1 MDPTPNARGEATFG
15 SSAAINKFKYRRSQ
29 PERSSGATE
38 GRKFAPEQSSESKD
52 TAPPYTSHSFGA
64 KRQICIYIDDH
75 FTNESAVREVINLF
89 SNDALVFIMEFG
101 NFNLIYNQCL
111 IKGLETFNFI
121 SDYPSQNPDLIVVFA
136 TSGTP
141 SPPWTIE
148 SLISKR
154 VTIINVYEADSRLRS
169 AGVEADSRLRSTDV
183 EADSRLQI
191 EYICCQCNQKS
202 IISDRLEIDH
212 ICQSTTATAEPTA
225 EPTVTAEFTEGS
237 IGRARSF
244 QFIDENNSDIFLDKC
259 CKTFISDDTPANQ
272 TGKRREDPVWDAA
285 KNENSKFMQVML
297 IEIKRLGFRE
307 KKEEFKKQIKK
318 SSSNPSTHPIET
330 NFVRKKPPQM
340 IEERQISK
348 LPLATQSADK
358 CKIDVL
364 RMPKAR
370 EPELRCQASTKKN
383 GTPCH
388 NSALP
393 GTNYCGISSHKK
405 LAGK

>member
-1 MDPTPNARGEATFG
+1 MDPPPNARGEATFG
-15 SSAAINKFKYRRSQ
+15 SSAAINKFK
-29 PERSSGATE
+29 
-38 GRKFAPEQSSESKD
+38 
-52 TAPPYTSHSFGA
+52 YTSHSFGA

-169 AGVEADSRLRSTDV
+169 TDVEADSRLRSTGVEADSRLRSTGVEADSWLRSTGV

>member
-1 MDPTPNARGEATFG
+1 MDPPPNARGEATFG
-15 SSAAINKFKYRRSQ
+15 SSAAINKFK
-29 PERSSGATE
+29 
-38 GRKFAPEQSSESKD
+38 
-52 TAPPYTSHSFGA
+52 YTSHSFGA

-169 AGVEADSRLRSTDV
+169 TDVEADSRLRSTGVEADSWLRSTGV

>member
-1 MDPTPNARGEATFG
+1 MDPTPNARGDATFG
-15 SSAAINKFKYRRSQ
+15 SSAAINKFKY
-29 PERSSGATE
+29 
-38 GRKFAPEQSSESKD
+38 
-52 TAPPYTSHSFGA
+52 
-64 KRQICIYIDDH
+64 ICIFIDDH
-75 FTNESAVREVINLF
+75 FTNESAIREVINLF

-169 AGVEADSRLRSTDV
+169 TPIGI

-202 IISDRLEIDH
+202 IINGRLEIDH
-212 ICQSTTATAEPTA
+212 ICQSATATAEPTA

-259 CKTFISDDTPANQ
+259 CKTFISEDTPANQ

-330 NFVRKKPPQM
+330 KFARVVKTDLRGGATANFVRTKPPQM

-370 EPELRCQASTKKN
+370 EQPERSSGETKGRKFAPELRCRASTKKN

-388 NSALP
+388 NSALS